1 MTRLDR
7 WYQLGNVIAI
17 VDALLPEQLS
27 PQADYV
33 LASECANAG
42 LVLLSRSQL
51 AKTRPV

>member
-1 MTRLDR
+1 MWTSFLTLRDDPLDR

-33 LASECANAG
+33 LS
-42 LVLLSRSQL
+42 LIHI
-51 AKTRPV
+51 